1 MRSHGEGVLSA
12 TTQVKVLSPE
22 IHHIALG
29 QGFHLL
35 EASTGARAKG
45 ERVSGVP
52 GSKSVA
58 GERTVCIG
66 TWENRSV
73 PFRSR
78 QGAEEVTRRYVVP
91 VVGPTHNRGVG
102 GVMPV
107 EGGSPLEGVGRLT
120 QRDGISHAAH

>member
-1 MRSHGEGVLSA
+1 
-12 TTQVKVLSPE
+12 VKVLSPE
-22 IHHIALG
+22 MHRIAMG

>member
-1 MRSHGEGVLSA
+1 MRSHGKGVESA

-22 IHHIALG
+22 ISLVALG
-29 QGFHLL
+29 QGFQPL
-35 EASTGARAKG
+35 EASTGACAKG
-45 ERVSGVP
+45 ECAFSMP

-58 GERTVCIG
+58 GQRTVCIG

-73 PFRSR
+73 PFRRR
-78 QGAEEVTRRYVVP
+78 QGAGKVTRRYDAP
-91 VVGPTHNRGVG
+91 VVGPTHSRGVG

-120 QRDGISHAAH
+120 